1 MRNSTDYIAA
11 SGAISVS
18 FGTMFNMVNQGLA
31 LVSLG
36 LGIWLAVV
44 RLRSYYEEKNRKTAR
59 QKRRQQDRKTVH
71 ENSSPDG
78 GLFY

>member
-1 MRNSTDYIAA
+1 MSTSTTDYIAA

-18 FGTMFNMVNQGLA
+18 FGTMFDMVNQGLA

-44 RLRSYYEEKNRKTAR
+44 RLRSYYVERNRQADR
-59 QKRRQQDRKTVH
+59 LKRRKGEKSKRETG
-71 ENSSPDG
+71 SPDG